1 MTKKYNF
8 PCLILDSDIH
18 ELFKMFAWNTIYFCT
33 ETPPPQRTLKC
44 KWIFAIIKQLKP
56 QQVVGV
62 NFHIK

>member
-8 PCLILDSDIH
+8 PWLILDSDIH
-18 ELFKMFAWNTIYFCT
+18 ELIKMFAWKAIYFCT
-33 ETPPPQRTLKC
+33 EKNPPKTLKC

>member
-18 ELFKMFAWNTIYFCT
+18 ELFKMFAWNTIFARK
-33 ETPPPQRTLKC
+33 PPQRTLKC